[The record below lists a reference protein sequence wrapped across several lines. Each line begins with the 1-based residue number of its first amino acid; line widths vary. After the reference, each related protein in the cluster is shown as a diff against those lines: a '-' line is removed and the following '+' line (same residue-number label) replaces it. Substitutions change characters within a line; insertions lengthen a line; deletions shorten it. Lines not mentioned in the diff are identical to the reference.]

1 MCSLL
6 PQENE
11 QAASTQ
17 VCIHEH
23 CQTSTVLLCVWV
35 STNPPLNDGKSTT
48 LVISITINCHWL
60 IIASRRVNN
69 IYLAAIA
76 ASTAACWA
84 SLAAFA
90 AALAAAFSAFN
101 SAALGSFFS
110 TAGAEAATLDD
121 EPLCD
126 ITSFVS
132 YIKLKWN

>member
-1 MCSLL
+1 MSK
-6 PQENE
+6 Q
-11 QAASTQ
+11 QA
-17 VCIHEH
+17 
-23 CQTSTVLLCVWV
+23 LKCVYMNIAKRHPF
-35 STNPPLNDGKSTT
+35 SCALGFNTNPPLNDGKSTT

-90 AALAAAFSAFN
+90 AALAAAFSAFK

-110 TAGAEAATLDD
+110 TAGAEAAALDD

-126 ITSFVS
+126 VIW
-132 YIKLKWN
+132 KE